1 MKARHIPNI
10 ISVLRIGLVVP
21 VVLALWEQRY
31 PDALYWF
38 AAAAASDGLDG
49 FLARRC
55 GWTSRLGSHLDPIAD
70 KLLLLSAY
78 AVFGWQGL
86 LPVELVYAVFV
97 RDGVIVAGATL
108 YWFLLRPFDAHP
120 LLLSKIN
127 TALQI
132 LLVAAVIYSQG
143 VKTMAAPML
152 NFLVVCTFTTTVL
165 SGLLYV
171 LLWGERF
178 WRESRAKR
186 V

>member
-1 MKARHIPNI
+1 
-10 ISVLRIGLVVP
+10 
-21 VVLALWEQRY
+21 
-31 PDALYWF
+31 ALYWF

-86 LPVELVYAVFV
+86 LPADLVYAVFV

-108 YWFLLRPFDAHP
+108 YWRLRGPFDAHP
-120 LLLSKIN
+120 LLLSKVN

-132 LLVAAVIYSQG
+132 LLVAAVMYSQG
-143 VKTMAAPML
+143 IKPVAAPML
-152 NFLVVCTFTTTVL
+152 NFLVVCTFVTTAL

-171 LLWGERF
+171 LLWSERYR
-178 WRESRAKR
+178 RESRAGR
-186 V
+186 N